1 MGIGRCGSPAPRPRG
16 TATPAARPAR
26 PTATSGSTPTAAR
39 SCWGTRGC
47 RRVVWNGWRSSN
59 SCGRSRP
66 ASASPAPWSR
76 TPRLAS
82 TPAPITMPSLHAGAH
97 VRPEGCETM
106 DKHDKADKPAEHARR
121 SGPTRHIFITGGVV
135 SSLGKGIT
143 SASIGRLLI
152 NMGYRVRIQKLD
164 PYLNVDP
171 GTMNPFQ
178 HGEVFVTRDGAE
190 TDLDL
195 GHYER
200 FLNQPC
206 TRHSTY
212 TSGRIYQAVIQKE
225 REGKYNGGTVQVVP
239 HITNEIKD
247 AIRSLV
253 ADDVDVIIH
262 EIGGT
267 VGDIEGLPFMEAV
280 RQFAHEVGREYCAF
294 VHLAYIPYIK
304 AAGEIKTKPAQHSVQ
319 KLREIGIIP
328 DFLVCRA
335 ERGLTK
341 DVKDKLALFCNVG
354 QKSVIELPTS
364 RPRSTRCRRGCSS
377 RRCTP

>member
-143 SASIGRLLI
+143 SASLGRLLI

-178 HGEVFVTRDGAE
+178 HGEVFVTNDGAE
-190 TDLDL
+190 TDLDI

-200 FLNQPC
+200 FLDVDLGQSANVTTGQVY
-206 TRHSTY
+206 S
-212 TSGRIYQAVIQKE
+212 SVIAKE
-225 REGKYNGGTVQVVP
+225 RRGDYLGDTVQVIP
-239 HITNEIKD
+239 HITNEIK
-247 AIRSLV
+247 ARIRAL
-253 ADDVDVIIH
+253 AEPGVDVVIT

-267 VGDIEGLPFMEAV
+267 VGDIESLPFLEAARQV
-280 RQFAHEVGREYCAF
+280 RHDVGRDNVF
-294 VHLAYIPYIK
+294 
-304 AAGEIKTKPAQHSVQ
+304 
-319 KLREIGIIP
+319 
-328 DFLVCRA
+328 FLHV
-335 ERGLTK
+335 
-341 DVKDKLALFCNVG
+341 
-354 QKSVIELPTS
+354 S
-364 RPRSTRCRRGCSS
+364 
-377 RRCTP
+377 